1 MDVESI
7 VFFTNGNLV
16 SSRKKWNELL
26 KKNQI
31 KSTVT
36 KYNFFKWGQSRLKD
50 RSNRWSAVEV
60 VSREEKAGLERV
72 SCEAGETSKTAET
85 RTENLGFLCSP
96 DIFVGSDKKLPL
108 VVCGRLILL
117 SLLNEETNSN
127 SAGISVSTK
136 YLQPCWELWKRH
148 FLKFYIWFSE

>member
-1 MDVESI
+1 MKSI

-26 KKNQI
+26 KKNQT
-31 KSTVT
+31 KSNVT
-36 KYNFFKWGQSRLKD
+36 KYNFFEWGQSRLKD

-117 SLLNEETNSN
+117 SQQNEETNSN
-127 SAGISVSTK
+127 SAGISILTK
-136 YLQPCWELWKRH
+136 YLQPCWELWNRH
-148 FLKFYIWFSE
+148 FPKFYIWFSA

>member
-31 KSTVT
+31 KSNVT
-36 KYNFFKWGQSRLKD
+36 KYNFFEWGQSRLKD

-85 RTENLGFLCSP
+85 RTENLSFLCSP
-96 DIFVGSDKKLPL
+96 DIFVGRDKKLPL

-117 SLLNEETNSN
+117 SLQNEETDSN
-127 SAGISVSTK
+127 SAGISVLIK

-148 FLKFYIWFSE
+148 FPKFYIWFSA